1 MSRSKLTQERAADR
15 RLRSLEQDQGPIP
28 ELMTLRDMLSSV
40 FLLGVLQLRAPVSR
54 FILPCMEAE
63 LAYRICVAFVALMVL
78 MSCSPHQQESFKTV
92 QFCLDPAHGIEVL
105 TKELSSYASIERM
118 TYIDNTP
125 AARRGLKVTA
135 QTPAQARE
143 AEWVIQ
149 LLVQNESGLGVTA
162 TNLGLGPNNVA
173 LGFTSAG
180 DNRSASQFA
189 SRLINRLSRHWK
201 VFTVPVGQGVQ
212 PMPCSSS

>member
-1 MSRSKLTQERAADR
+1 M
-15 RLRSLEQDQGPIP
+15 
-28 ELMTLRDMLSSV
+28 
-40 FLLGVLQLRAPVSR
+40 
-54 FILPCMEAE
+54 
-63 LAYRICVAFVALMVL
+63 AYRICVAFVALSAV
-78 MSCSPHQQESFKTV
+78 MSCSPHQQQSFKTV
-92 QFCLDPAHGIEVL
+92 QFCVDPAHGIEAL
-105 TKELSSYASIERM
+105 TRELRSFASIERL
-118 TYIDNTP
+118 TYIDNTA
-125 AARRGLKVTA
+125 AARRGLKATA

-189 SRLINRLSRHWK
+189 SRLIKRLSRHWK
-201 VFTVPVGQGVQ
+201 VFPVPVGQGVQ
-212 PMPCSSS
+212 PMPCRSS